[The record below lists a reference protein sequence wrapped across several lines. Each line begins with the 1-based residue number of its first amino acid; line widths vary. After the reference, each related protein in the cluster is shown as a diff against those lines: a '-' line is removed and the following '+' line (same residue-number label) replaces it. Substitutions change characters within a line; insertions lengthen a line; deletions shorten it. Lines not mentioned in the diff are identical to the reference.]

1 MGRGLHPFDQE
12 FDMHRIRIAL
22 LAATLVAAPN
32 ALASATAP
40 LPVSADDCT
49 QSCCAPVGDCC
60 DTPCDAPCE

>member
-1 MGRGLHPFDQE
+1 
-12 FDMHRIRIAL
+12 MHRIRIAL

-60 DTPCDAPCE
+60 ETPCDAPCE